1 MQHANIHTHTTF
13 SDGKNT
19 PEEMVQRAVE
29 LGFSSIGISDHSE
42 TAFESYYC
50 MATSEYDRY
59 RRTLRELKERYEGQ
73 IDVLLGIEQDSYSP
87 AICDGFDYVIGSVH
101 YVLCG
106 SDYSNVDKTLEI
118 QMRAIENY
126 FGGDKTEYAKR
137 YFELV
142 AENAI
147 RGGFEVVGHFDLL
160 NKFGLF
166 SDCTETYEK
175 IALEALDTCLS
186 RIPYIEMNTGAIA
199 RGYKTVYPDF
209 FLLHRILQKGGKL
222 VLNGD
227 SHSAE
232 ALDCHFDASVTALK
246 EIGFTSLWQLRKSG
260 WTEVLI

>member
-1 MQHANIHTHTTF
+1 MLYSNIHTHTTF

-19 PEEMVQRAVE
+19 PEEMVKRAVE
-29 LGFSSIGISDHSE
+29 LGFCSVGISDHSE

-50 MATSEYDRY
+50 MASSEYDEY
-59 RRTLRELKERYEGQ
+59 RRTVRDLKERFEGQ

-87 AICDGFDYVIGSVH
+87 ALCDDFDYVIGSVH
-101 YVLCG
+101 YVRCG
-106 SDYSNVDKTLEI
+106 SEYSNVDKTLEI
-118 QMRAIENY
+118 QMGAIENY
-126 FGGDKTEYAKR
+126 FGGDKLEYAKR

-166 SDCTETYEK
+166 SECTEKYEK
-175 IALEALDTCLS
+175 IALEVLDTCLAQ
-186 RIPYIEMNTGAIA
+186 IPYIEMNTGAIA
-199 RGYKTVYPDF
+199 RGYKTVYPDSF
-209 FLLHRILQKGGKL
+209 ILRRICEKGGRI

-227 SHSAE
+227 SHSAA
-232 ALDCHFDASVTALK
+232 ALDCHFNESVAMLK
-246 EIGFTSLWQLRKSG
+246 EIGFSSVWQLSKSG